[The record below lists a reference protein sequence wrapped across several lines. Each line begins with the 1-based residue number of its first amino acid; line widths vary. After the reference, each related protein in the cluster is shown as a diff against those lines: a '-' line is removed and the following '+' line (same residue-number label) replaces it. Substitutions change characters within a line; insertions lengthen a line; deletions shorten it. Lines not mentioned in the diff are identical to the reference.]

1 MYKIGDIIIYAN
13 QGVCRVDEIGVP
25 DIAGIAK
32 EKLYYTL
39 SPIYGD
45 GKIFIPVDTSMYMR
59 PIATKS
65 EVKDII
71 RQIPKIQTEIIEN
84 QNYKIMEDYYKK
96 LLSSHK
102 CVDLINI
109 IKSVYDKRKVVKQQG
124 KNLGQTDEKF
134 KKIAED
140 LLHSEFAVA
149 LDIPKTEVN
158 KYIESAME
166 KIQRGEE
173 LL

>member
-1 MYKIGDIIIYAN
+1 MYKIGDMIIYAN

-25 DIAGIAK
+25 DITGITK
-32 EKLYYTL
+32 DKVYYTL

-71 RQIPKIQTEIIEN
+71 SQIPKIEAEFIEN
-84 QNYKIMEDYYKK
+84 QNYKMMEDYYKK

-149 LDIPKTEVN
+149 LDIPKTDVN

-166 KIQRGEE
+166 KMQKGEE
-173 LL
+173 IV

>member
-1 MYKIGDIIIYAN
+1 MYKIGEIIIYAN

-32 EKLYYTL
+32 DKLYYTL

-59 PIATKS
+59 PIVTKS
-65 EVKDII
+65 EVKNII
-71 RQIPKIQTEIIEN
+71 RQIPNIETDFIEN
-84 QNYKIMEDYYKK
+84 QNYKVMEDYYKK

-109 IKSVYDKRKVVKQQG
+109 IKSVYVKRKVVKMHG

-134 KKIAED
+134 KKIAEE
-140 LLHSEFAVA
+140 LLHSEFAIA
-149 LDIPKTEVN
+149 LDIPKDEVDQ
-158 KYIESAME
+158 YIESAVGKMQ
-166 KIQRGEE
+166 KGEDI
-173 LL
+173 L

>member
-1 MYKIGDIIIYAN
+1 MYKIGDMIIYAN

-25 DIAGIAK
+25 DITGITK
-32 EKLYYTL
+32 DKLYYTL

-45 GKIFIPVDTSMYMR
+45 GKIFIPVDTAMYMR

-84 QNYKIMEDYYKK
+84 QNYKIMEEYYKK

-124 KNLGQTDEKF
+124 KILGQTDEKF

-149 LDIPKTEVN
+149 LDIPKTDVN

-166 KIQRGEE
+166 KMQKGEE
-173 LL
+173 IL